1 MKTVTVRGVSRDD
14 ALEMQQAL
22 IACINEFNA
31 KKKRPSIVVPSGS
44 ISEQAAAM
52 IPAATQV
59 FTISIE
65 V

>member
-1 MKTVTVRGVSRDD
+1 MKTITVKGVSRDD

-22 IACINEFNA
+22 ISCINEFNA
-31 KKKRPSIVVPSGS
+31 KKKRPSIVVPAGS

-59 FTISIE
+59 FIVNIE

>member
-1 MKTVTVRGVSRDD
+1 MKTITVKGVSKEDS
-14 ALEMQQAL
+14 LEMQQAL

-31 KKKRPSIVVPSGS
+31 KKKRPSIVVPAGS

-52 IPAATQV
+52 IPSATQV